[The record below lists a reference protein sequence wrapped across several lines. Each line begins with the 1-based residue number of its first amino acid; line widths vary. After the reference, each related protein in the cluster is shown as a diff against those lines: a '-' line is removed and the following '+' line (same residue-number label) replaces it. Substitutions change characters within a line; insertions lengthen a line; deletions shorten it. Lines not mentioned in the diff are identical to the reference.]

1 MPQRSL
7 MASRYKK
14 RLSIPQWEKQR
25 VTPMDIPQNQG
36 VYVYKNEIYEHLD
49 THLTKSQ
56 KKILNHLIARANQY
70 DRVFPAQRTIAE
82 QLGVSYS
89 TVCVAVKALKDMG
102 YLASYYRVQD
112 TCLYRIADIFY
123 DPVIRWKLK
132 DLFPA
137 LKFVHK
143 VLLIPILFFGHM
155 QYANTGETITAMY
168 SDYSPEVITD
178 RIESLYEPFF
188 GKKETK
194 GEESG
199 ESSME
204 TNGRSTSFCEEASQ
218 KAQNMQY
225 AEFNQ
230 RAICQL
236 SAFDETALVY
246 VDYSL
251 SKAKGVI
258 KDVFKWAVKVAK
270 TYSVSNQLKVDYGRA
285 FYLESKY
292 SIAEQP
298 HGILKTPTRNQ
309 PTKSPDVGGKGGTN
323 DSSQVKLYKR
333 LKDKYTEFDSNRT
346 REAEYEQF
354 ERYKSE
360 NEQFA
365 TSMKKLRIRS
375 DWNPFSD
382 DDTRNASPFNI
393 PTNQVSD
400 PTHDPGAV
408 NNNPCA
414 DIVNDSDVLE
424 RHGLLPAYPVIQY
437 DDPYIRQAPIN
448 THPEDDIELIP
459 IYDED
464 EWEEVTDM
472 FMEGID

>member
-1 MPQRSL
+1 
-7 MASRYKK
+7 MASKYKK
-14 RLSIPQWEKQR
+14 RLSIEQWEKQPL
-25 VTPMDIPQNQG
+25 TPMDIAANNG
-36 VYVYKNEIYEHLD
+36 VYVYKNEIYDHLNRN
-49 THLTKSQ
+49 LTQSDKN
-56 KKILNHLIARANQY
+56 IFNHIIARCNTY
-70 DRVFPAQRTIAE
+70 KRVFPSHQTIANHV
-82 QLGVSYS
+82 GVSSITVWRTFKKLRNFGYVS
-89 TVCVAVKALKDMG
+89 T
-102 YLASYYRVQD
+102 YYRTQD
-112 TCLYRIADIFY
+112 SCLYRISPIFY

-137 LKFVHK
+137 LKYVHK
-143 VLLIPILFFGHM
+143 VLLTCLFVFGHIRPDNNKLPSEI
-155 QYANTGETITAMY
+155 AKENITAMY
-168 SDYSPEVITD
+168 SDYSLKEITD

-188 GKKETK
+188 NKKETK

-204 TNGRSTSFCEEASQ
+204 MNGISTSFCQEASH

-236 SAFDETALVY
+236 SAFDDTALVY

-251 SKAKGVI
+251 SKAKGV

-270 TYSVSNQLKVDYGRA
+270 TYSVSNNLKVDYGRA

-292 SIAEQP
+292 SISESP
-298 HGILKTPTRNQ
+298 CGNFKKPTRNQ
-309 PTKSPDVGGKGGTN
+309 PTKSPDAGGKGGHN

-333 LKDKYTEFDSNRT
+333 LKETYESFDSNRT

-365 TSMKKLRIRS
+365 TSMKKLRIRD

-393 PTNQVSD
+393 STNQVSD
-400 PTHDPGAV
+400 PTHDPGTV
-408 NNNPCA
+408 NNNPVA
-414 DIVNDSDVLE
+414 HIVNDSDVLE
-424 RHGLLPAYPVIQY
+424 RYGIVPAYPIVQP
-437 DDPYIRQAPIN
+437 DDKYIRHAPIKN
-448 THPEDDIELIP
+448 HPEDDIELIP
-459 IYDED
+459 IYDEHQ
-464 EWEEVTDM
+464 WEEVPDM
-472 FMEGID
+472 FIEGIE